1 MTNDSSK
8 NRIFAID
15 VSALSD
21 PAIFD
26 ACYKAQ
32 RPDRRERID
41 KMRFDSGKRLSLGA
55 GVVMEHALS
64 FAGCSARDIVITPQ
78 GKPTVKGCSFN
89 LSHTA
94 DIAVCAIS
102 DLEVGIDIERPRT
115 LSDAVI
121 KRAFTPHEIEMVGDD
136 TERFI
141 RLWTIKESVMKW
153 YGLGLGLMPEH
164 INITVSEDIFTD
176 LENSGSNDVFMT
188 NDIRID
194 ITDHPELASRA
205 LGLFFSTYN
214 HEDYRI
220 TVCSEYEKFAESITW
235 INPAL

>member
-1 MTNDSSK
+1 MENSFENS
-8 NRIFAID
+8 IFAID
-15 VSALSD
+15 TSTLAD
-21 PAIFD
+21 PVVFD
-26 ACYKAQ
+26 SLYQAQ
-32 RPDRRERID
+32 RSERKEKIDR
-41 KMRFDSGKRLSLGA
+41 MRFDSGKRLCLGA
-55 GVVMEHALS
+55 SVVMEHALCY
-64 FAGCSARDIVITPQ
+64 AGCDDHDIVITPQ
-78 GKPTVKGCSFN
+78 GKPTVEGCFFSI
-89 LSHTA
+89 SHT
-94 DIAVCAIS
+94 DGVAVCAVS
-102 DLEVGIDIERPRT
+102 DQEVGIDIERPRT